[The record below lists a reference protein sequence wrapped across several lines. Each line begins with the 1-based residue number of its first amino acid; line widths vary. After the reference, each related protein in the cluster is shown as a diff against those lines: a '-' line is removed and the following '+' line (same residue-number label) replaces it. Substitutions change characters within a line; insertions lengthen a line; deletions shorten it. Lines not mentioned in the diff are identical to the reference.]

1 MGDVFAIIVDVL
13 TGTPALLGAALGVT
27 WGIIGGALPGISPSI
42 AMALVLPLTYAMQPI
57 VGIITLAAVYCG
69 AEYGGSIPAILIS
82 TPGTN
87 AAGATVVE
95 GYQMQ
100 LRGRGGEALG
110 ISLLSGVIGGLFGLL
125 MLVTLTGWLAHVA
138 LMFRP
143 ATYFAIG
150 ILGLSVIASLSEGSL
165 LKGLIPG
172 VLGLIIAT
180 VGNDPISG
188 VNRFTFGNVNLIEGF
203 GPILVMVGLFAVSEL
218 FRQSGLPDW
227 PKAHTRTRIKLPS
240 FRLWR
245 TRLAVPHFI
254 ASIVGTIEGI
264 IPGAGGTVAA
274 FISLNEAKRWSRH
287 KEEFGQGNPE
297 GVAAPECANNVVT
310 GASLIPLLTFGIP
323 GSNSSAVLL
332 GGILL
337 HGLRPGPMLFVN
349 NRDIVYGLYGGLF
362 FANVFLLFIGLI
374 TVRAALWLVNRPKPY
389 VLAVV
394 YALIFSGAY
403 SLNHSL
409 FEPAVVLGMGV
420 VGYFMRYIGFS
431 PLPMVLGVVLGF
443 MVETNF
449 RRSLELSGGDWAI
462 FIGDP
467 ISVVLLVLSLAFVVI
482 SVVRTLQDRGR
493 RVKPESAPA

>member
-1 MGDVFAIIVDVL
+1 MGSPLSIVFDVL
-13 TGTPALLGAALGVT
+13 TGTPALLAIALGVI

-42 AMALVLPLTYAMQPI
+42 SMALILPLTYTMQPVVAI
-57 VGIITLAAVYCG
+57 VTLAAVYCG

-87 AAGATVVE
+87 SAGATVID

-100 LRGRGGEALG
+100 LQGKGGLALG
-110 ISLLSGVIGGLFGLL
+110 TSLVMGTIGGLIGLVV
-125 MLVTLTGWLAHVA
+125 LVTLTGWLAGVA

-143 ATYFAIG
+143 ATYFAVG
-150 ILGLSVIASLSEGSL
+150 LLGLSVIASLSEGSL

-172 VLGLIIAT
+172 VLGLMLAT

-188 VNRFTFGNVNLIEGF
+188 VNRFTFGSVNLIQGF

-218 FRQSGLPDW
+218 LEQSGLPAW
-227 PKAHTRTRIKLPS
+227 PKATATRIQLPS
-240 FRLWR
+240 FKLWR
-245 TRLAVPHFI
+245 TRLAVPTVI

-274 FISLNEAKRWSRH
+274 FISLNEAKRWSKH
-287 KEEFGQGNPE
+287 KEEFGHGSIE

-310 GASLIPLLTFGIP
+310 ATTLIPLLAFGIP
-323 GSNSSAVLL
+323 GSNSAAVLL
-332 GGILL
+332 GGMLL
-337 HGLRPGPMLFVN
+337 HGLRPGPMLFISN
-349 NRDIVYGLYGGLF
+349 PDIVYGLYGGLL
-362 FANVFLLFIGLI
+362 FANIFMLLIGL
-374 TVRAALWLVNRPKPY
+374 VSLRGALWLVNRPRPY

-409 FEPAVVLGMGV
+409 FEPAVVLAMGV
-420 VGYFMRYIGFS
+420 VGYLMRYVGFS

-449 RRSLELSGGDWAI
+449 RRALELSGGNYAI
-462 FIGDP
+462 FVGDP
-467 ISVVLLVLSLAFVVI
+467 ISVVLLAISIAFVAL
-482 SVVRTLQDRGR
+482 SVVRTFQDWLKKRAAAG
-493 RVKPESAPA
+493 SPA

>member
-1 MGDVFAIIVDVL
+1 MDSPLSIVFNVL
-13 TGTPALLGAALGVT
+13 TGTAALPAAALGVI

-42 AMALVLPLTYAMQPI
+42 SMALILPLTYTMNPVVA
-57 VGIITLAAVYCG
+57 VITLAAVYVG

-87 AAGATVVE
+87 SAGATVID

-100 LRGRGGEALG
+100 LQGRGGLALG
-110 ISLLSGVIGGLFGLL
+110 ISLVMGTIGGLIGLVF
-125 MLVTLTGWLAHVA
+125 LVTLTGWLAGVA
-138 LMFRP
+138 LMFKP
-143 ATYFAIG
+143 ATYFAVG
-150 ILGLSVIASLSEGSL
+150 VLGLSVIASLSEGSL

-172 VLGLIIAT
+172 VLGLMLAT

-188 VNRFTFGNVNLIEGF
+188 VNRFTFGSVNLIQGF

-218 FRQSGLPDW
+218 LEQSGLPGW
-227 PKAHTRTRIKLPS
+227 PKATGTRIQLPS
-240 FRLWR
+240 FKLWR
-245 TRLAVPHFI
+245 TRLAIPTVI

-287 KEEFGQGNPE
+287 KEEFGHGSVE

-310 GASLIPLLTFGIP
+310 ATTLIPLLAFGIP
-323 GSNSSAVLL
+323 GSNSAAVLL
-332 GGILL
+332 GGMLL
-337 HGLRPGPMLFVN
+337 HGLRPGPMLFVSN
-349 NRDIVYGLYGGLF
+349 PDVVYGLYGGLF
-362 FANVFLLFIGLI
+362 FANIFMLLIGL
-374 TVRAALWLVNRPKPY
+374 VSLRGALWLVNRPRPY

-420 VGYFMRYIGFS
+420 VGYLMRYVGFS

-449 RRSLELSGGDWAI
+449 RRALELSAGDYGI
-462 FIGDP
+462 FVGDP
-467 ISVVLLVLSLAFVVI
+467 ISVVLLGISAAFVALSL
-482 SVVRTLQDRGR
+482 VRTVRDKLKQRAAGM
-493 RVKPESAPA
+493 PA